1 MVGGNSEYGESI
13 AGNTSGNVELMFNQW
28 MEGKE
33 AFDESGYRANLEST
47 IYNGKSIGTYA
58 QIVKAKNSKIGCGF
72 SLCENLPYLYL
83 LICRYE
89 VGNRIGEEVYGEPVN
104 SNGENIPTSTIKK
117 TTTTIEVTAT
127 NTLILNDSQK
137 ETLLTLHKEAR
148 KALNSPN
155 MKDISWDDKIAD
167 GAQV

>member
-1 MVGGNSEYGESI
+1 MVGGNSEYGESL

-28 MEGKE
+28 MDEKE

-47 IYNGKSIGTYA
+47 FYNGKSIGPYA
-58 QIVKAKNSKIGCGF
+58 QIVKAKNSKFGCGF

-89 VGNRIGEEVYGEPVN
+89 VPNRIGEEVYGQPIN

-117 TTTTIEVTAT
+117 TTATIEVTAT
-127 NTLILNDSQK
+127 NTLTLDDSQK
-137 ETLLTLHKEAR
+137 ETLLSLHREAR

-155 MKDISWDDKIAD
+155 MKDITWDDEIAN